1 VDWVPVGEINVVEAM
16 LESRAIAGGEGN
28 GGVIVPA
35 VHHCR
40 DSFTGMA
47 MILETL
53 AQTGKTVSELVRG
66 LPPLK
71 MVKLK
76 LRLPMT
82 EARRIVRVLTS
93 ENPSANT
100 SDGIKVEEKEHWF
113 HIRPSNTE
121 PVLRIVA
128 EGRVE
133 EVEGIVEGLK
143 AKVLG
148 IAE

>member
-1 VDWVPVGEINVVEAM
+1 M

-40 DSFTGMA
+40 DSFTAMA
-47 MILETL
+47 LILETL
-53 AQTGKTVSELVRG
+53 AQTGKTVSEIVGG

-76 LRLPMT
+76 LGLPMT
-82 EARRIVRVLTS
+82 EARRIVRVLTG

-100 SDGIKVEEKEHWF
+100 ADGLKVEEKDYWF

-128 EGRVE
+128 EGRVG
-133 EVEGIVEGLK
+133 EVEGIVEELK
-143 AKVLG
+143 NRVLG
-148 IAE
+148 LVEP

>member
-1 VDWVPVGEINVVEAM
+1 M
-16 LESRAIAGGEGN
+16 LEARAVAGGEGN

-40 DSFTGMA
+40 DSFTAMA
-47 MILETL
+47 LVLETL
-53 AQTGKTVSELVRG
+53 AQTGKTVSEIVG
-66 LPPLK
+66 ELPPLK

-76 LRLPMT
+76 LRLPDDRRP
-82 EARRIVRVLTS
+82 RRIVRVLTG

-100 SDGIKVEEKEHWF
+100 ADGLKVEEKDYWF

-128 EGRVE
+128 KVVE
-133 EVEGIVEGLK
+133 EVEGMWRSSKTGCVDGSLK
-143 AKVLG
+143 QKGSSL
-148 IAE
+148 